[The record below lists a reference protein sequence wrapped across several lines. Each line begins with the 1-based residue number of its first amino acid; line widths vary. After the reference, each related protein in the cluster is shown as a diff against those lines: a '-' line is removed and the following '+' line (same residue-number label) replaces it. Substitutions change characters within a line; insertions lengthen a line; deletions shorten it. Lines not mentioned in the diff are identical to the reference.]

1 MKVLRIQR
9 SDANAHTVTLV
20 LQGRIVAEWA
30 DLLERECAELMRS
43 KSRVVLDLSE
53 VVFIGR
59 YGVEAL
65 GRLARAGARVIGCTP
80 LVAAMLEQEG
90 IAVRRLSRVAQ
101 DVSATQSRP
110 TQTVRT
116 RKEKSS

>member
-1 MKVLRIQR
+1 
-9 SDANAHTVTLV
+9 
-20 LQGRIVAEWA
+20 
-30 DLLERECAELMRS
+30 
-43 KSRVVLDLSE
+43 VLDLSE

-59 YGVEAL
+59 DGVEAL

>member
-1 MKVLRIQR
+1 MLRIQR
-9 SDANAHTVTLV
+9 HEVNAYRVTLV

-30 DLLERECAELMRS
+30 DLLERECVELMRS
-43 KSRVVLDLSE
+43 KVRVVLDLAE

-59 YGVEAL
+59 SGLEAL
-65 GRLARAGARVIGCTP
+65 VRLDGAGARVIGCTP
-80 LVAAMLEQEG
+80 LIAAMLQQEG
-90 IAVRRLSRVAQ
+90 ITVWPG
-101 DVSATQSRP
+101 P